1 MFKYLSLQ
9 QSCTK
14 LAAMVDDGR
23 VGQNS
28 MQFTV
33 IHPDRIES
41 LWFDRI
47 LIAAID
53 STESISEKL
62 AYMEISAS
70 RVVEIGRYR
79 TLSGGCVFY

>member
-1 MFKYLSLQ
+1 VFKYLSLQ
-9 QSCTK
+9 QSCTE
-14 LAAMVDDGR
+14 LVALVDDGR
-23 VGQNS
+23 VDQNF

-62 AYMEISAS
+62 ANMGISAS
-70 RVVEIGRYR
+70 RVVEKG
-79 TLSGGCVFY
+79 

>member
-1 MFKYLSLQ
+1 MFKWLSLQ
-9 QSCTK
+9 QSCTERV
-14 LAAMVDDGR
+14 AVVDDGS

-33 IHPDRIES
+33 IHPERIES

-70 RVVEIGRYR
+70 RAVEIG
-79 TLSGGCVFY
+79 